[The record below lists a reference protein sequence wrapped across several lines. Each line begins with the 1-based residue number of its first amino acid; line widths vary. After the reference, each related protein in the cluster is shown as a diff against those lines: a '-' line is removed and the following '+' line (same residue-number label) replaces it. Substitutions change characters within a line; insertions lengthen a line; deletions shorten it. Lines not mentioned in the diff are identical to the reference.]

1 MSNVAN
7 WSYTA
12 RATLWPLTGTDRWGK
27 PEYGPPVSFWCDYGS
42 KKKRDRTSSASSRAM
57 GAELLVNMYVW
68 TEYADA
74 KVGDRLVIGEF
85 TDPLPV
91 QQSNAV
97 AYVDR
102 DADTF
107 ERLADDYEIGTGS

>member
-1 MSNVAN
+1 MSSVAN

-12 RATLWPLTGTDRWGK
+12 RATIWPFIRLDDRWGK
-27 PEYGPPVSFWCDYGS
+27 AVYGPPVSFDCDYGS
-42 KKKRDRTSSASSRAM
+42 KRKRRHERPVM
-57 GAELLVNMYVW
+57 GDALVINMYVW

-85 TDPLPV
+85 TDAEPV
-91 QQSNAV
+91 EASNTV

-107 ERLADDYEIGTGS
+107 ERLADDYEIGTAT